1 MYVCMYVYVLSAHIV
16 VWMYFFPHY
25 IQAYNKV
32 KNNYSGAQGY
42 CTVAFYLN
50 IIAITSGTV
59 LAIPFIGILLRVI
72 VSFS

>member
-1 MYVCMYVYVLSAHIV
+1 M
-16 VWMYFFPHY
+16 WFFHY

-32 KNNYSGAQGY
+32 RNNYSGAQGY
-42 CTVAFYLN
+42 CTAAFYLN

-72 VSFS
+72 VELSN